1 MSTKQRFSREGFQQL
16 PNSNPPRMGNP
27 NDATIDIPLTTVPM
41 KTEASKSDHND
52 PNALGI
58 NTEFPEQKNNE
69 KAGRYHQPVAGRR
82 KAAKDSAGN
91 KTDDEEEGTLTH
103 MGKVYHK
110 ILSFS
115 IVTRYF
121 LYVLPIA
128 SIIAVPIVIGATA
141 AQNTKLGGVRI
152 VWLFTWIEIVW
163 LSLWVSKLAA
173 ISLPWVFQFL
183 CGIISSGTRK
193 YALVL
198 KSLEIPLSL
207 SGWALASMAT
217 FIPVCL
223 HHSAGNN
230 TPTNDLDHDSQP
242 RSTTGGRY

>member
-1 MSTKQRFSREGFQQL
+1 MSTKRRFSREGFQQL
-16 PNSNPPRMGNP
+16 PSSNPPRIGNP
-27 NDATIDIPLTTVPM
+27 NDATIDIPLTTVPT
-41 KTEASKSDHND
+41 KTGARKSDNNP

-58 NTEFPEQKNNE
+58 NTEFSEQKNNE
-69 KAGRYHQPVAGRR
+69 KAGLFRRPVAGRR

-91 KTDDEEEGTLTH
+91 KSDDEEEGTLTH

-115 IVTRYF
+115 IVTRYL

-128 SIIAVPIVIGATA
+128 SIIAVPIIIGATA
-141 AQNTKLGGVRI
+141 AQNAKLGGVRI

-183 CGIISSGTRK
+183 CGIVSSGTRK

-198 KSLEIPLSL
+198 KALEIPLSL

-217 FIPVCL
+217 FIPVRL
-223 HHSAGNN
+223 LHSAWNN
-230 TPTNDLDHDSQP
+230 TPANGLDHDSQP
-242 RSTTGGRY
+242 

>member
-16 PNSNPPRMGNP
+16 PSSNPPRMGNP
-27 NDATIDIPLTTVPM
+27 NDATIDIPLTTVPT
-41 KTEASKSDHND
+41 KTGVRKSDNND
-52 PNALGI
+52 QNALGI
-58 NTEFPEQKNNE
+58 NTELSGQKNNE
-69 KAGRYHQPVAGRR
+69 KAGLFHRPVAGRR
-82 KAAKDSAGN
+82 KAAKDSAAN
-91 KTDDEEEGTLTH
+91 KSDDEEEDTLTH

-141 AQNTKLGGVRI
+141 AQNAKLGGVRI
-152 VWLFTWIEIVW
+152 VWIFTWIEIVW

-183 CGIISSGTRK
+183 CGIVSSGTRK

-217 FIPVCL
+217 FIPVRL
-223 HHSAGNN
+223 RHSAGNN
-230 TPTNDLDHDSQP
+230 TSTNGLDHDSQP
-242 RSTTGGRY
+242 

>member
-16 PNSNPPRMGNP
+16 PSSNPPRMGNP
-27 NDATIDIPLTTVPM
+27 NDATIDIPLTTVPT
-41 KTEASKSDHND
+41 KTGARKSDNNA

-58 NTEFPEQKNNE
+58 TEFSEQKDNE
-69 KAGRYHQPVAGRR
+69 KAGLFHRRAAGRR
-82 KAAKDSAGN
+82 KVAKDSAGN
-91 KTDDEEEGTLTH
+91 KTDDDEEGTLTH

-141 AQNTKLGGVRI
+141 AKNAKLGGVRI

-183 CGIISSGTRK
+183 CGIVSSGTRK

-217 FIPVCL
+217 FIPVRL
-223 HHSAGNN
+223 HHPARNN
-230 TPTNDLDHDSQP
+230 TSTNDLDHDSQP
-242 RSTTGGRY
+242 

>member
-16 PNSNPPRMGNP
+16 PSSNPPGVANP
-27 NDATIDIPLTTVPM
+27 NDATIDIPLTTVPT
-41 KTEASKSDHND
+41 KTGARKSENNAQ
-52 PNALGI
+52 NALGLNI
-58 NTEFPEQKNNE
+58 EFSEQNNDE
-69 KAGRYHQPVAGRR
+69 KAGLFHRRVAGRR
-82 KAAKDSAGN
+82 KAAKDSKN
-91 KTDDEEEGTLTH
+91 DDDEEGTLTH
-103 MGKVYHK
+103 MGKIYHK

-128 SIIAVPIVIGATA
+128 SIVAVPIVVGATA
-141 AQNTKLGGVRI
+141 AQNANLGGVRI

-163 LSLWVSKLAA
+163 LSLWVSKLVA

-183 CGIISSGTRK
+183 CGIVSSGTRK

-217 FIPVCL
+217 FIPV
-223 HHSAGNN
+223 SIGYAIMNN
-230 TPTNDLDHDSQP
+230 PSTDYLDHDSQP
-242 RSTTGGRY
+242 